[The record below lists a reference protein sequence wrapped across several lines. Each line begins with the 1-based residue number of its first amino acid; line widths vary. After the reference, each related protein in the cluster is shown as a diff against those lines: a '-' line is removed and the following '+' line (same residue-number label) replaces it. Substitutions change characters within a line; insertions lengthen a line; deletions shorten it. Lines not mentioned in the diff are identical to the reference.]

1 MKFNFEEVKG
11 KVKEWGEKDWKRM
24 VDDGW
29 LSEGGKLEVVNRY
42 GGVEYELS
50 KEEYFGNLEK
60 VNNFGGLESWFWG
73 IMGEDGDGGFGK
85 WLDEV
90 LKK

>member
-11 KVKEWGEKDWKRM
+11 KVEEWGEKDWKRM

-42 GGVEYELS
+42 GRVRRVRCI
-50 KEEYFGNLEK
+50 F
-60 VNNFGGLESWFWG
+60 VIWVWV
-73 IMGEDGDGGFGK
+73 
-85 WLDEV
+85 V
-90 LKK
+90 LNVGW

>member
-1 MKFNFEEVKG
+1 
-11 KVKEWGEKDWKRM
+11 M

-60 VNNFGGLESWFWG
+60 VNNFGGGSL
-73 IMGEDGDGGFGK
+73 
-85 WLDEV
+85 
-90 LKK
+90 